1 MSFEWLS
8 VYDCAACGATECTT
22 TTEYDQFGYPV
33 CERCSGTAGVRALR
47 N

>member
-8 VYDCAACGATECTT
+8 VYDCVDCGATHCSTSV
-22 TTEYDQFGYPV
+22 EYNPLGFSV
-33 CERCSGTAGVRALR
+33 CERCSEGRRQRPLR